1 MRRGGT
7 PGVTRPPFIV
17 VVLLLLGLTLS
28 AAIAIRLTAPPSE
41 GDDPSLM
48 ASPATVR
55 SAGEAGSAPIPN
67 ANAAHDILERPL
79 FRPRRRM
86 TSALGELRA
95 PPLAEPIGRLVGVVI
110 GTDGREAMFA
120 EADNRVMIV
129 RQGGT
134 LRGWIV
140 ETIEPDRVI
149 LTSAQ
154 GQRIMN
160 LVTDHLRPAT
170 PVPAVAIPAG
180 QTLWRP
186 MPAPIP
192 LDPATAGQPAASGR
206 QTGGGR

>member
-1 MRRGGT
+1 M
-7 PGVTRPPFIV
+7 
-17 VVLLLLGLTLS
+17 TLS
-28 AAIAIRLTAPPSE
+28 AAIAIRLTAPPPD
-41 GDDPSLM
+41 GDDPSPM
-48 ASPATVR
+48 ISPAAVR
-55 SAGEAGSAPIPN
+55 SAGEVGSALIPD

-79 FRPRRRM
+79 FHPRRRLS
-86 TSALGELRA
+86 SALGEVRA
-95 PPLAEPIGRLVGVVI
+95 PPLAEPIGRLVGVMI

-120 EADNRVMIV
+120 EADNRVIVV

-134 LRGWIV
+134 LRGWMV

-160 LVTDHLRPAT
+160 LVTERLRPAT

-186 MPAPIP
+186 VPAPMP